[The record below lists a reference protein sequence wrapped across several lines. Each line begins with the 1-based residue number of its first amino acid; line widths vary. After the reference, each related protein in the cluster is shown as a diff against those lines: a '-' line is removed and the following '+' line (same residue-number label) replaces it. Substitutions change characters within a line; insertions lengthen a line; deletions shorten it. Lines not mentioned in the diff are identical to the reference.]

1 VISFYAA
8 HSKLIDEIG
17 INALLALSLS
27 ISLRAGSLALAQAAF
42 MGIAG
47 YVSAL
52 GAVRYGW
59 NLAEAA
65 LAGALAA
72 GAVAALL
79 ALPIGRLRGVFL
91 AIATIGFG
99 EIARIIEINLKVTGG
114 AEGFSGIPND
124 ANTLSIYGTLAL
136 VGTVLWLIGRTKFA
150 LAVAAT
156 REDENAARG
165 VGINVSAVRMTTL
178 VAGACADGA
187 DPRRVRRRRRDEFDR
202 RRARGPPDDR
212 PSGTRALLA
221 RLPRGL
227 DRSDL
232 ARNHPLRARRDR
244 RTLAAA
250 HVSATPLAVDRV
262 TVRYGGVVA
271 LDAVSLSVAPGSVVG
286 LIGPNG
292 AGKTTLINAIT
303 GVVRPASGT
312 ISLGPLRIDR
322 LAPHLVARNGVARTY
337 QNIRLFG
344 ALTVADN
351 VRAGAYRRPGTLG
364 DDAVRAL
371 LSRALASDHALRTRA
386 GTLPYGEQRRLEIAR
401 ALAADPTVLLLDEPA
416 AGMNPRETSELRSLI
431 RGIAAS
437 GTSVMLVEHDMSL
450 VSAVCDRVTVLNFG
464 EVIAEGTPA
473 QVARDPA
480 VIEAYL
486 GTH

>member
-178 VAGACADGA
+178 VAGACVAGLAGA
-187 DPRRVRRRRRDEFDR
+187 LYAHANFFITPGDFGFPRMEQILV
-202 RRARGPPDDR
+202 ACVVGGVT
-212 PSGTRALLA
+212 SSIGAALGALLMTV
-221 RLPRGL
+221 LPELVRFLHDYREVSTGAILLGIILFAPGGIAGL
-227 DRSDL
+227 WQ
-232 ARNHPLRARRDR
+232 R
-244 RTLAAA
+244 RT
-250 HVSATPLAVDRV
+250 
-262 TVRYGGVVA
+262 
-271 LDAVSLSVAPGSVVG
+271 
-286 LIGPNG
+286 
-292 AGKTTLINAIT
+292 
-303 GVVRPASGT
+303 
-312 ISLGPLRIDR
+312 
-322 LAPHLVARNGVARTY
+322 
-337 QNIRLFG
+337 
-344 ALTVADN
+344 
-351 VRAGAYRRPGTLG
+351 
-364 DDAVRAL
+364 
-371 LSRALASDHALRTRA
+371 
-386 GTLPYGEQRRLEIAR
+386 
-401 ALAADPTVLLLDEPA
+401 
-416 AGMNPRETSELRSLI
+416 
-431 RGIAAS
+431 
-437 GTSVMLVEHDMSL
+437 
-450 VSAVCDRVTVLNFG
+450 
-464 EVIAEGTPA
+464 
-473 QVARDPA
+473 
-480 VIEAYL
+480 
-486 GTH
+486 